1 VAEPAHPPAS
11 AVGFGDRLVAHVA
24 QRESQIVLG
33 LDPDL
38 MALWPAADPRDDAAR
53 VDALSADDAYGG
65 AAWEPICQ
73 LAARAVTIHCT
84 ALIDAAGP
92 ACVAVKPQLARFE
105 VLGAP
110 GWGALE
116 AVVAHAHE
124 AGLLVIADG
133 KRGDIDVSARAYA
146 QALMGGVDTP
156 FGSVRGLDADM
167 VTVNPLMGADAV
179 EPLVSVAR
187 DSGAGVLAL
196 VRTSNPGA
204 ADIEDLELADGGRV
218 WERIAAL
225 VDRLGSDGVG
235 ESGLSDVGAVVGAT
249 APEHLARARELMPH
263 AVFLLPGVGAQG
275 GRVEDLAPAFAPG
288 RAGGL
293 IAASRSI
300 AGAHVKSGGDP
311 RDSACAEAERLRALA
326 WSLT

>member
-1 VAEPAHPPAS
+1 M
-11 AVGFGDRLVAHVA
+11 
-24 QRESQIVLG
+24 LG
-33 LDPDL
+33 LDPDP
-38 MALWPAADPRDDAAR
+38 MALWPAAGRHDDAVGAH
-53 VDALSADDAYGG
+53 ALSTDDTYGS
-65 AAWEPICQ
+65 AAWEPIRQ

-116 AVVAHAHE
+116 AVASHARQ

-146 QALMGGVDTP
+146 RSLMGAIDTP
-156 FGSVRGLDADM
+156 FGLVHGLEADM
-167 VTVNPLMGADAV
+167 ITVNPLMGSDAI
-179 EPLVSVAR
+179 EPFVSTAR
-187 DSGAGVLAL
+187 ASGAGVLAL

-204 ADIEDLELADGGRV
+204 ADIEDLELVDGGAV
-218 WERIAAL
+218 WERVAAL

-249 APEHLARARELMPH
+249 VPEHLQRARELMPH

-275 GRVEDLAPAFAPG
+275 GRVEDLTPAFAPG

-300 AGAHVKSGGDP
+300 AGAHLAGGGDP
-311 RDSACAEAERLRALA
+311 PGAARAEAERLRELA
-326 WSLT
+326 WG

>member
-1 VAEPAHPPAS
+1 
-11 AVGFGDRLVAHVA
+11 
-24 QRESQIVLG
+24 VLG
-33 LDPDL
+33 LDPDP
-38 MALWPAADPRDDAAR
+38 MTLWPAAEPRDDAVQAR
-53 VDALSADDAYGG
+53 ALSTEDAYGG
-65 AAWEPICQ
+65 AAGESVRR
-73 LAARAVTIHCT
+73 LAARAVRIHCT

-116 AVVAHAHE
+116 AVTAHAHD

-146 QALMGGVDTP
+146 RSLMGAIDTP
-156 FGSVRGLDADM
+156 FGSVHGLGADM
-167 VTVNPLMGADAV
+167 VTVNPLMGSDAI
-179 EPLVSVAR
+179 EPFVSTAR
-187 DSGAGVLAL
+187 ASGAGLLAL

-204 ADIEDLELADGGRV
+204 ADIEDLELVGGGAV
-218 WERIAAL
+218 WERLAAL

-235 ESGLSDVGAVVGAT
+235 ESGLSDIGAVVGAT
-249 APEHLARARELMPH
+249 GPEHLSRARELMPH

-300 AGAHVKSGGDP
+300 AGAHLAGGGDP
-311 RDSACAEAERLRALA
+311 PGAARAEAERLRELA
-326 WSLT
+326 WRFT